1 MTTRT
6 KRPAPRPPEG
16 TPPPAEL
23 ARQARA
29 VLAGAARLARWADGA
44 ALRAGPDGALPKA
57 AAERAAEALG
67 LTPQQVRADWDRARL
82 AGLVELHD
90 GLARPGWR
98 LRAWDRDDTAVL
110 RGWVALFDA
119 WSLARPAPPGA
130 GPALVA
136 EVVEARRSCC
146 PCCICRPA
154 RSRCRSCSTC
164 WTSASPSCGRNAAR
178 SPTARTRPRAARTMP
193 RWRPTTPR
201 GRRSAE
207 LLDWA
212 LDALLTVGALVPPD
226 GAHDGGYAAAH
237 DASEAQLTPLGN
249 WAVWVKLEQICVAA
263 QGPAGHIEQSAE
275 AMLRGCARLSPGP
288 ARAEYRAWLAAR
300 SVGAAV
306 EELLTVARGEDALL
320 RGLAFEA
327 LRAVGA
333 PAEPAVR
340 AAVDEPG
347 LRPYALLWLAEHEGG
362 DPETAPDVLT
372 REEATWLWVDTAA
385 AVADHGETQLLVRHL
400 ETAVQGSVPRL
411 LDGGTRHR
419 PPPHRPGAGG
429 TGRGPPRPGARQGG
443 TPRGVPGP
451 HRWGLIP
458 RFRLSRRGGCSP
470 FVARF
475 AVRPALRLRRAGSAA
490 RGCGCGDGP
499 PGPVCG
505 TASLYVPH
513 TGPSGPSPPVS
524 GVSERGWGR
533 AGVSTAGF
541 RVRCEVHRTTY
552 EHPHRPFPTPQREGT
567 GRSGWVCRTQ
577 SEAVRTPTRGGPS
590 PHPDSPAQ
598 RTGPPQ
604 AQRRESQRR
613 GAEAKRSGPARRR
626 RNAGRTAKRAS
637 NGEKPPRRER

>member
-1 MTTRT
+1 MTSRTPRDSRLRLVPRQSVAAARRAVTTRT

-130 GPALVA
+130 GPAIVA
-136 EVVEARRSCC
+136 EVVEALPQLLSLLHLSAGPVRLPVLLDMLDQRVAELRTERCEV
-146 PCCICRPA
+146 PYGQDPA
-154 RSRCRSCSTC
+154 PGSTDDAAVAADDAAG
-164 WTSASPSCGRNAAR
+164 ASL
-178 SPTARTRPRAARTMP
+178 
-193 RWRPTTPR
+193 
-201 GRRSAE
+201 AE
-207 LLDWA
+207 LLGWA

-237 DASEAQLTPLGN
+237 DVSEAQLTPLGN
-249 WAVWVKLEQICVAA
+249 WSVWVKLEQICVAA

-275 AMLRGCARLSPGP
+275 AMLRGCARLTPGP

-340 AAVDEPG
+340 AAADEPG
-347 LRPYALLWLAEHEGG
+347 LRPYALLWLVEHEGG

-372 REEATWLWVDTAA
+372 REESTWLWVDTAA

-400 ETAVQGSVPRL
+400 DSAVQGSVPRL
-411 LDGGTRHR
+411 LAEVRAIGH
-419 PPPHRPGAGG
+419 
-429 TGRGPPRPGARQGG
+429 PRTVQ
-443 TPRGVPGP
+443 V
-451 HRWGLIP
+451 L
-458 RFRLSRRGGCSP
+458 
-470 FVARF
+470 VALAAAHPDPALAK
-475 AVRPALRLRRAGSAA
+475 AVRRAAFQ
-490 RGCGCGDGP
+490 
-499 PGPVCG
+499 V
-505 TASLYVPH
+505 H
-513 TGPSGPSPPVS
+513 TG
-524 GVSERGWGR
+524 GV
-533 AGVSTAGF
+533 
-541 RVRCEVHRTTY
+541 
-552 EHPHRPFPTPQREGT
+552 
-567 GRSGWVCRTQ
+567 
-577 SEAVRTPTRGGPS
+577 
-590 PHPDSPAQ
+590 
-598 RTGPPQ
+598 
-604 AQRRESQRR
+604 
-613 GAEAKRSGPARRR
+613 
-626 RNAGRTAKRAS
+626 
-637 NGEKPPRRER
+637 